1 MPMAEV
7 LYLGPMEEPVRE
19 ITESQTDGDCWFW
32 NLRYGTEAGLAAIVL
47 HDMMASSLLVLL
59 DYYQMQVPIDDV
71 HPL

>member
-32 NLRYGTEAGLAAIVL
+32 NLRYGTEAGLATIVL
-47 HDMMASSLLVLL
+47 REMLASSLLLL
-59 DYYQMQVPIDDV
+59 SDYYQM
-71 HPL
+71 

>member
-32 NLRYGTEAGLAAIVL
+32 NLRMAAPGK
-47 HDMMASSLLVLL
+47 ASG
-59 DYYQMQVPIDDV
+59 MQQ
-71 HPL
+71 